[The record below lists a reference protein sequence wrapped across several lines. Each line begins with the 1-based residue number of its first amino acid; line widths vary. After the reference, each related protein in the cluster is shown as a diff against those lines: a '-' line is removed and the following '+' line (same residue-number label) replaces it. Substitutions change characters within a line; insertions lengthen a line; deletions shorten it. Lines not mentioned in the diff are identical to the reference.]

1 MKDYIDSNYKN
12 QNILSDKEILERARI
27 PPESYTTTSFNPSK
41 LSDTSLNI
49 ISFIYENGGATT
61 KNVCDFIEKPKS
73 YVVRYL
79 YNLRNYGLISKIL
92 KEWTL
97 TKKGMEV
104 LELLYKEKQAKK
116 YYKNESMKHTAQVS
130 PPFNKFHTIN
140 NIIRS
145 KEEIINKTNQILHIL
160 SNKIGIQLD
169 NSKEVVVR
177 KLFAHSYESLGQK
190 AIRFEAPYKNGS
202 YLSPLLEA
210 SKFFGVEFKEL
221 AKAINELVNSNVLY
235 YYEDKKGRF
244 CKIGIK
250 KVLYDTLAM
259 YYPELELPMLTR
271 AKKVMRLG

>member
-160 SNKIGIQLD
+160 SNKIGIRLD

-177 KLFAHSYESLGQK
+177 KLFAHSYES
-190 AIRFEAPYKNGS
+190 
-202 YLSPLLEA
+202 
-210 SKFFGVEFKEL
+210 
-221 AKAINELVNSNVLY
+221 
-235 YYEDKKGRF
+235 
-244 CKIGIK
+244 
-250 KVLYDTLAM
+250 
-259 YYPELELPMLTR
+259 
-271 AKKVMRLG
+271 